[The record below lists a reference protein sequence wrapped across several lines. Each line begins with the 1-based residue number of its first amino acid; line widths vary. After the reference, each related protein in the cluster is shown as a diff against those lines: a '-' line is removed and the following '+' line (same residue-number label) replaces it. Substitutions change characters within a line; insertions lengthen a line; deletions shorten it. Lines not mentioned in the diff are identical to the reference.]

1 MFNKLILFFVFVFIS
16 LSVSSQNDTSQT
28 RGTIKI
34 SKAKKSDVF
43 IKAYAYFYD
52 YDLKKINSNPSNQGI
67 FQPFPVVEGYSFP
80 FNYTAYFKE
89 KFKGRQIE
97 LNGKRSDTVVV
108 DIRVLSNGK
117 VYLSDQKK
125 TFKDTDPISLYP
137 VDFLN
142 EIKVWFPAYVV
153 LHKTT
158 KFKGQTVIKPYK
170 KKVSASGKIT
180 IIFSNEDFEN

>member
-1 MFNKLILFFVFVFIS
+1 MFNKVVLFFVFVFVS
-16 LSVSSQNDTSQT
+16 LSGSSQNDTLQT

-34 SKAKKSDVF
+34 SKAKKTDVF

-52 YDLKKINSNPSNQGI
+52 YDLEKIKSNPSNKDL

-80 FNYTAYFKE
+80 FNYTAYFNE
-89 KFKGRQIE
+89 KFKGQQID
-97 LNGKRSDTVVV
+97 LNGKRSDTVIVELR
-108 DIRVLSNGK
+108 ILSNGK

-125 TFKDTDPISLYP
+125 TVKDIDPIRLYP
-137 VDFLN
+137 VNFLN
-142 EIKVWFPAYVV
+142 EIKVWFPAYVL
-153 LHKTT
+153 LHKRS
-158 KFKGQTVIKPYK
+158 KYKGQTVIKPYK